1 MKVTIERD
9 EVTRAIHQ
17 INKDK
22 TIGLDNITMKPL
34 AKR

>member
-1 MKVTIERD
+1 MKVTIEGD
-9 EVTRAIHQ
+9 EVARAIHQ

-22 TIGLDNITMKPL
+22 AIGLDNITMKPL